1 MKRSGILF
9 AAAAACAALAGC
21 TSTFEPTAKVQ
32 KVGSAWIISDTAS
45 LSHTLIRDEDSKF
58 QTCTEPPPDAAF
70 DQGDSANVSVA
81 LIKLG
86 GDDSGGDSQNSSEVE
101 MAGRTPA
108 VLIARELFYRACEF
122 SFNFK
127 PDKSEA
133 TAIYNKTL
141 DIIKEGWIKEAGQTT
156 VTVGD
161 KVSTSANENITDT
174 SNTVSP
180 SASSSSSSTTTN
192 DTTDTTDTTDG
203 S

>member
-1 MKRSGILF
+1 MT
-9 AAAAACAALAGC
+9 CA
-21 TSTFEPTAKVQ
+21 
-32 KVGSAWIISDTAS
+32 
-45 LSHTLIRDEDSKF
+45 
-58 QTCTEPPPDAAF
+58 EPPPDAAF

-127 PDKSEA
+127 LDKSEA

-141 DIIKEGWIKEAGQTT
+141 DIIKEGWLKEAGQTT

-174 SNTVSP
+174 SSTVSP
-180 SASSSSSSTTTN
+180 SSSSSSSSTSTTD
-192 DTTDTTDTTDG
+192 DTTDTTDTTD
-203 S
+203 SSTN